1 MLSFHLLIWKLNIV
15 LLSCS
20 RVIGTPVLQHETRE
34 SSNASSLVVDL
45 GYGVYKGY
53 YNATSQLNIFKGQQN
68 PLCSTSNGKSTL
80 AKTPTTSYQQ
90 NFDFS
95 NKSISST
102 MSSKSGLG
110 TEDCL
115 YLSVWA
121 PANATN
127 LPVMFWIHGG
137 GYGVGQGNFDFS
149 PLLLTNSQRFI
160 VVVIQYRI
168 GAFGFLSSSSLVSSG
183 GIPNAGLHDMYFALE
198 WTQTHISKF
207 GGDPSRV
214 TIAGESAGGGAV
226 MLMTMAYN
234 GTVGAKLWNNA
245 IVASPYLPMQYD
257 YDGLMPEEG
266 WRRFVGAVGCG
277 EENGN
282 GSAFECLVGKDTVTL
297 QNASAYISATGEYG
311 QWVFLPVTDGEFL
324 VSRPSEQLLAGRSFR
339 FIVQMHRTLTY
350 PRTQNNANEGPL
362 FVPPNITTSADFDT
376 YTSTLFPLMP
386 QSNLTALRALYSIP
400 PITSTLRF
408 STLGNRGP
416 SALNQSVFAT
426 GQQQRANNLYAETT
440 FVCPSYWSATA
451 FSLLPR
457 GQAWKYEYDVPPAQ
471 HGGDYDAYLAG
482 NREALGQGTLSAGFS
497 AAVQRI
503 WGSLIIN
510 DDPRLSADAIA
521 SIVSVGNGTETSSEF
536 RAAEKGVW
544 PLWRTGTGNGTGEED
559 YRMLKLNVTG
569 GHETQ
574 VLFTTAGGFSY
585 NVTQSAGPGL
595 KADLEVVD
603 AFSWEDGRGERCKF
617 WAEVG
622 RSLSRACTCKV
633 NQGKRS
639 SFDSRIG
646 VAK

>member
-1 MLSFHLLIWKLNIV
+1 MV
-15 LLSCS
+15 
-20 RVIGTPVLQHETRE
+20 VIGTPVFQHETRQ

-53 YNATSQLNIFKGQQN
+53 YNTTSQLNIFKGQQN
-68 PLCSTSNGKSTL
+68 SLCGTPNRKSTL
-80 AKTPTTSYQQ
+80 AKTSNTSHQQ
-90 NFDFS
+90 NLDFS
-95 NKSISST
+95 NNRISSE
-102 MSSKSGLG
+102 MSAKWRCTAVFSSTLTTAESQADGPRASSYNFTRSGLG

-121 PANATN
+121 PPNATN

-137 GYGVGQGNFDFS
+137 GYGTGQGNFDFS
-149 PLLLTNSQRFI
+149 PLLLTNSHRFI
-160 VVVIQYRI
+160 VVVIQYRL

-226 MLMTMAYN
+226 MLMAMAYN
-234 GTVGAKLWNNA
+234 GTVGTNLWNNA

-266 WRRFVGAVGCG
+266 WRKFVGAVGCG
-277 EENGN
+277 GKGN
-282 GSAFECLVGKDTVTL
+282 GSVFECLVGKDTVTL
-297 QNASAYISATGEYG
+297 QNASAYVSASGEYG
-311 QWVFLPVTDGEFL
+311 QWGFLPVTDGEFL
-324 VSRPSEQLLAGRSFR
+324 VSRPSEQLLAGR
-339 FIVQMHRTLTY
+339 
-350 PRTQNNANEGPL
+350 NNANEGPI
-362 FVPPNITTSADFDT
+362 FVPQNITTSLAFDT

-386 QSNLTALRALYSIP
+386 PSTLTALRTLYSIP
-400 PITSTLRF
+400 PTTPGPRF

-416 SALNQSVFAT
+416 SALNQSIFAT

-451 FSLLPR
+451 FSLLPS

-471 HGGDYDAYLAG
+471 HGADYDAYLAG

-503 WGSLIIN
+503 WGSFIIN

-521 SIVSVGNGTETSSEF
+521 SIISVGNGTETSDEY
-536 RAAEKGVW
+536 RAAETGVW
-544 PLWRTGTGNGTGEED
+544 PLWRTGTGNSEED

-574 VLFTTAGGFSY
+574 VLFTSAGGWSF
-585 NVTQSAGPGL
+585 NVTQAAGPGL

-603 AFSWEDGRGERCKF
+603 AFSWEDGRGERCRF

-622 RSLSRACTCKV
+622 RYV
-633 NQGKRS
+633 PE
-639 SFDSRIG
+639 
-646 VAK
+646 